1 MKKLIILFL
10 VLLLVSCKEKEME
23 KIEGI
28 VIDKEYIPA
37 RTSIIMV
44 PRSTGK
50 TTIMTP
56 TLIFHSAE
64 HKIKIEYTRKNL
76 KSIKVNSTEYE
87 NIKIGD
93 LKIIEIEKEN
103 K

>member
-1 MKKLIILFL
+1 MRNVMILFL
-10 VLLLVSCKEKEME
+10 ILFVGCKEKEME
-23 KIEGI
+23 KIEGT

-37 RTSIIMV
+37 RTSIILV

-56 TLIFHSAE
+56 MPIFHSAE
-64 HKIKIEYTRKNL
+64 YRLRIEYIKKELKN
-76 KSIKVNSTEYE
+76 IKVNSTEYE
-87 NIKIGD
+87 NIEIGD